1 MIRWFV
7 GSSLKSGGLVV
18 VLAAGLLLFGFTQL
32 RKTPVDVLPEFAPPT
47 VEVQTEALGLSAA
60 EVEELITIPLEQDLL
75 NGVAWLDTIRS
86 ESIPGLSRVELI
98 FEPGTDLLRARQV
111 VTERLT
117 QSAGLPQ
124 VAKPPAMMQPLSST
138 SRVMMVGLSSKE
150 LSPIQVS
157 VLARWTIRP
166 RLMGVPGVANV
177 AIWGQRERQL
187 QVQADPERLRERG
200 VTLNQLVET
209 TGNALWVSPLTFLE
223 ASTPGTGGFIDTPN
237 QRLGIRHVLPIVT
250 PDDLAQVTVDGAK
263 PLANGKALRVGD
275 VANVVEDHQPLI
287 GDAVFGDGPGL
298 LLVVEKFPG
307 ANTREVTQGV
317 EDALAAMGPGLNG
330 IEIDSTLFRP
340 ASFVETAL
348 DNLGTALLIGALLLL
363 LVFGVFL
370 FQWRSALISVLSV
383 LLSLTAAVAV
393 LYLRGATINAIV
405 LAGLVMAL
413 GAIVDDAVV
422 DVENIARRLRERRQD
437 GGDTPAT
444 KIIFDAAVEVRRP
457 TAYATV
463 IMAVAVLPVFF
474 MEGLTGAFF
483 PPLVL
488 TYLLAIAASMLV
500 ALFVTPALSLILLPG
515 TPLAR
520 REPPLARALQRG
532 YERALAPIVHTPGR
546 ALLAGAAGMVVV
558 LVGLALVPLLSQ
570 DLAPSFKDTDLLI
583 RLNGTPGTSHPEMT
597 RVTAQA
603 SKELKQIQG
612 VRDVGAHVGRAI
624 TSDQI
629 VSVDSSEV
637 WVSID
642 PSADYDRTVAAIQEV
657 IGGYPGLDGEVLTYP
672 TQRIDDI
679 LTGSDDGLVVRVYG
693 QDLDVLR
700 SKAEEVRQLL
710 TGIDGTA
717 NQQVER
723 LVEEPTL
730 EIEVDLA
737 KAQEVGIKP
746 GDVRRAAATMLSGM
760 LVGNLFEEQKV
771 FDVVVWGAPQVRSS
785 LTSIR
790 ELMVDLPG
798 GGQVQ
803 LGDVANVRVKP
814 GLSVIRHDNVSR
826 SLDVTASVSGR
837 GLGSVVSDVEA
848 ALRNVPFPLEY
859 HAEVLADRADLQ
871 AARQRTA
878 IIAGI
883 AAIVVF
889 LLLQVAFGSWRLAAA
904 TFLTLPMALVGG
916 VLAVLATGGVLS
928 LGALVGFVLV
938 LGIAIRNGVMLVS
951 HFQQLERD
959 EGEAAGPGLVMRGA
973 RERLSPILT
982 TAVATALALVPVLVL
997 GNVPGQEIVQPMA
1010 VAVLGG
1016 LVTATLLNLFVAPAL
1031 YLRFGPSA
1039 ERRLNAAQ

>member
-1 MIRWFV
+1 MRVRPDPGGALVLMEGGHGRDALARGCIPRRDAAFVGHGDNAGRPPAMIRSIV
-7 GSSLKSGGLVV
+7 GSSLKSRGLVV
-18 VLAAGLLLFGFTQL
+18 VLAAALLFFGFTQL
-32 RKTPVDVLPEFAPPT
+32 RNVPVDVLPEFAPPT

-60 EVEELITIPLEQDLL
+60 EVEELITVPLEQDLL

-187 QVQADPERLRERG
+187 QVTA
-200 VTLNQLVET
+200 
-209 TGNALWVSPLTFLE
+209 
-223 ASTPGTGGFIDTPN
+223 
-237 QRLGIRHVLPIVT
+237 
-250 PDDLAQVTVDGAK
+250 DDLAQVTVDGAK

-330 IEIDSTLFRP
+330 IEVDSTLFRP

-370 FQWRSALISVLSV
+370 FQWRSALISILSV

-405 LAGLVMAL
+405 LTGLVMAL

-422 DVENIARRLRERRQD
+422 DVENIARRLRQHRQD

-444 KIIFDAAVEVRRP
+444 KVIFDAAVEVRRP

-483 PPLVL
+483 PPLAVS
-488 TYLLAIAASMLV
+488 YLLAIAAFMLV
-500 ALFVTPALSLILLPG
+500 ALFVTLALS
-515 TPLAR
+515 
-520 REPPLARALQRG
+520 EPPLARALHRG

-558 LVGLALVPLLSQ
+558 LVGLAMVPLLSQ

-629 VSVDSSEV
+629 VSVDSSEL

-642 PSADYDRTVAAIQEV
+642 PSADYDKTVA
-657 IGGYPGLDGEVLTYP
+657 
-672 TQRIDDI
+672 
-679 LTGSDDGLVVRVYG
+679 
-693 QDLDVLR
+693 
-700 SKAEEVRQLL
+700 
-710 TGIDGTA
+710 
-717 NQQVER
+717 N
-723 LVEEPTL
+723 
-730 EIEVDLA
+730 
-737 KAQEVGIKP
+737 
-746 GDVRRAAATMLSGM
+746 
-760 LVGNLFEEQKV
+760 
-771 FDVVVWGAPQVRSS
+771 
-785 LTSIR
+785 IR
-790 ELMVDLPG
+790 E
-798 GGQVQ
+798 
-803 LGDVANVRVKP
+803 
-814 GLSVIRHDNVSR
+814 
-826 SLDVTASVSGR
+826 
-837 GLGSVVSDVEA
+837 
-848 ALRNVPFPLEY
+848 
-859 HAEVLADRADLQ
+859 
-871 AARQRTA
+871 
-878 IIAGI
+878 
-883 AAIVVF
+883 
-889 LLLQVAFGSWRLAAA
+889 
-904 TFLTLPMALVGG
+904 
-916 VLAVLATGGVLS
+916 
-928 LGALVGFVLV
+928 
-938 LGIAIRNGVMLVS
+938 
-951 HFQQLERD
+951 
-959 EGEAAGPGLVMRGA
+959 
-973 RERLSPILT
+973 
-982 TAVATALALVPVLVL
+982 
-997 GNVPGQEIVQPMA
+997 
-1010 VAVLGG
+1010 
-1016 LVTATLLNLFVAPAL
+1016 
-1031 YLRFGPSA
+1031 
-1039 ERRLNAAQ
+1039 